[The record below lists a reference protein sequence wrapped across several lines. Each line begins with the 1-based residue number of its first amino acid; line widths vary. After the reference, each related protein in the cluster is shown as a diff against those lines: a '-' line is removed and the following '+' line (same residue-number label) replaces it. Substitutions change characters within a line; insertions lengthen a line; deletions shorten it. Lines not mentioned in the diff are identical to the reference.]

1 MQENE
6 KSVTTSEYDVLLAQ
20 EEYYFLVVT
29 TGTND
34 YNESVGQQYKFK
46 KQQNVLLFIN
56 QHSETDI
63 YGEVCR
69 RSYYEIIESIQEI
82 KIYNV
87 KYTYEEVDDNED
99 IDY

>member
-6 KSVTTSEYDVLLAQ
+6 KSVITSEYDVLLAQ

-46 KQQNVLLFIN
+46 TQQDVVLFIN
-56 QHSETDI
+56 ERSATDI

-69 RSYYEIIESIQEI
+69 LSYYEIIECVQEI

-87 KYTYEEVDDNED
+87 KYTYEEVDDDED
-99 IDY
+99 INY